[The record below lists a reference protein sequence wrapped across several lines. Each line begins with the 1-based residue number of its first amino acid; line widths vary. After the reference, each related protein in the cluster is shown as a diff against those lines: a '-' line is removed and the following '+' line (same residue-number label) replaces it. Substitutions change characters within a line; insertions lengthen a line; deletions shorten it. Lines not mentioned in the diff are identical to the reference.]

1 MSNHE
6 NPIFLNLNFWMLVM
20 DAAALWLVGELSS
33 QLRFGHA
40 LADAAP
46 INSMLLYFCVVA
58 ALFMFPSLDMYQ
70 SWRGRPAS
78 GMYFH
83 VAFSFAL
90 LLCSGLITTFLIHRA
105 GELSRA
111 WVATWYASG
120 VLALVLNRKIEETL
134 ARYLQRR
141 KLNLRRVVIVGY
153 GRVGQDMHE
162 RAMQHAGFGYEVTA
176 IYPGAHAGDVA
187 IEPGIQRLESLA
199 SIEDHVLEN
208 RVHEVW
214 ITLPVSEYGLLSDLH
229 RQLCNALV
237 DIRWVP
243 DAVSISFLSNRMI
256 NFLGMPTLDLNQ
268 PAAANM
274 QGMLKEVFDRA
285 FSLFVLLLLS
295 PLLLAIAIGI
305 KLTSPGPVLFAQYRL
320 GKNGKPFRVYK
331 FRSMHV
337 HDEGGAVTQARRGD
351 PRVTPFGAF
360 LRRTSLDELPQF
372 INVLK
377 GDMSVVGPRPHAMQ
391 HNDYYRAQLEMYM
404 VRHRVKPGIT
414 GWAQING
421 CRGETETV
429 EKMARRVQFDIHYIQ
444 HWSFLMDI
452 KIILWTAW
460 KGWTGNNAY

>member
-6 NPIFLNLNFWMLVM
+6 NPLFLNLKFWMLLM

-33 QLRFGHA
+33 YLRFEHG

-46 INSMLLYFCVVA
+46 INSMLLYFCVAA
-58 ALFMFPSLDMYQ
+58 ALFMFPSLEMYQ
-70 SWRGRPAS
+70 SWRGRQAS

-90 LLCSGLITTFLIHRA
+90 LLACGLITTFLIHRA
-105 GELSRA
+105 GELSRV
-111 WVATWYASG
+111 WVATWYGNG
-120 VLALVLNRKIEETL
+120 VLALIANRKL
-134 ARYLQRR
+134 AEMVSRYLQRHR
-141 KLNLRRVVIVGY
+141 RNLRRVVIVGY
-153 GRVGQDMHE
+153 GSTGRDMHE
-162 RAMQHAGFGYEVTA
+162 RALGGFGYEITA
-176 IYPGAHAGDVA
+176 IYPGEHAADTPIA
-187 IEPGIQRLESLA
+187 PGIQRLESLE
-199 SIEDHVLEN
+199 SIQQHVLES

-214 ITLPVSEYGLLSDLH
+214 ITLPVSEYGLLSELH
-229 RQLCNALV
+229 HTLCDALI

-268 PAAANM
+268 PASANM

-285 FSLFVLLLLS
+285 FSLMTLLLLS
-295 PLLLAIAIGI
+295 PLLIAIAIGI
-305 KLTSPGPVLFAQYRL
+305 KLTSPGPVLFTQYRL

-337 HDEGGAVTQARRGD
+337 HNEGGAVTQARRDD
-351 PRVTPFGAF
+351 PRVTRLGAF

-391 HNDYYRAQLEMYM
+391 HNDFYRSQLGMYM